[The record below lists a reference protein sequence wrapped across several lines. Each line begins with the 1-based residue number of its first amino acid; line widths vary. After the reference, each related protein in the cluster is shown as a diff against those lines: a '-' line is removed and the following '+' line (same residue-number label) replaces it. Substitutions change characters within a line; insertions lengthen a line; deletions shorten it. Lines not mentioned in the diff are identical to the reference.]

1 MAITQQLHIDD
12 THDALVR
19 FLQFSPDGKSLVT
32 SSWDRKSF
40 ILHVGD
46 SKFLHERTLAHPPG
60 PGFMNQLEWSPEGDK
75 LLMRR
80 SRCVTVWNRVGECI
94 CNHQQSPTDHPVR
107 SVAWLTN
114 EEGSKVVVMDTKGEE
129 LRHYRVDNLLLRD
142 IVITSDKTWMVCV
155 GTHDDDKSPRKKNQI
170 ILYNLVARRIIK
182 RSLVYHEICDIT
194 LACDGR
200 SALVSYENKAPSQLW
215 ELVLQRNNQD
225 LVLRHT
231 YMPKVPT
238 TFAGLPS
245 IFGGSHD
252 QLILRAST
260 AGDIYVWD
268 RDSATLLHQIHVP
281 TRLGHLTSFA
291 WNRAA
296 SDSWM
301 FVTGS
306 HEGAVYIWTT
316 PTDEVPRVV
325 VPAPTRLDSRFHVS
339 KFATLGFISSRNYLY
354 LWVWGPHGESVGAR
368 DVR

>member
-1 MAITQQLHIDD
+1 M
-12 THDALVR
+12 
-19 FLQFSPDGKSLVT
+19 
-32 SSWDRKSF
+32 
-40 ILHVGD
+40 
-46 SKFLHERTLAHPPG
+46 
-60 PGFMNQLEWSPEGDK
+60 
-75 LLMRR
+75 
-80 SRCVTVWNRVGECI
+80 
-94 CNHQQSPTDHPVR
+94 PTAR
-107 SVAWLTN
+107 LC
-114 EEGSKVVVMDTKGEE
+114 
-129 LRHYRVDNLLLRD
+129 LRPFR
-142 IVITSDKTWMVCV
+142 
-155 GTHDDDKSPRKKNQI
+155 Q
-170 ILYNLVARRIIK
+170 
-182 RSLVYHEICDIT
+182 
-194 LACDGR
+194 
-200 SALVSYENKAPSQLW
+200 APSQLW
-215 ELVLQRNNQD
+215 ELVLERNNQD

-316 PTDEVPRVV
+316 PTDEVPGLSFPLPLVST
-325 VPAPTRLDSRFHVS
+325 PDSMSR
-339 KFATLGFISSRNYLY
+339 SSRPWSLSRAGTTSTYGFGEHTESPL
-354 LWVWGPHGESVGAR
+354 GHGIFADRNRRTRSTFTEDSEVTMGDNDSPMR
-368 DVR
+368 SGFRRVETFS

>member
-1 MAITQQLHIDD
+1 MKI
-12 THDALVR
+12 
-19 FLQFSPDGKSLVT
+19 
-32 SSWDRKSF
+32 
-40 ILHVGD
+40 
-46 SKFLHERTLAHPPG
+46 
-60 PGFMNQLEWSPEGDK
+60 
-75 LLMRR
+75 
-80 SRCVTVWNRVGECI
+80 
-94 CNHQQSPTDHPVR
+94 R
-107 SVAWLTN
+107 SVLN
-114 EEGSKVVVMDTKGEE
+114 F
-129 LRHYRVDNLLLRD
+129 
-142 IVITSDKTWMVCV
+142 DKMST
-155 GTHDDDKSPRKKNQI
+155 
-170 ILYNLVARRIIK
+170 ARLCSRPF
-182 RSLVYHEICDIT
+182 RQ
-194 LACDGR
+194 
-200 SALVSYENKAPSQLW
+200 APSQLW

-260 AGDIYVWD
+260 SAFPVHVALSLAAYLTSNAPNFAAGDIYVWD

-316 PTDEVPRVV
+316 PTDEVPGLSFPLPLVST
-325 VPAPTRLDSRFHVS
+325 PDSMSR
-339 KFATLGFISSRNYLY
+339 SSRP
-354 LWVWGPHGESVGAR
+354 WGLSRAGTTSTYGFGDHTESPLGHGTFADRNRRTRSTFTEDSEVTMGDNDSPMRSGFRRAETFS
-368 DVR
+368 